1 MAQFNFPIIYGIE
14 RLRLEFCKI
23 NFKTKPRDT
32 PNTPVFKE
40 YIDIIDEDSEIK
52 SYSIDDYKLCPKM
65 LLFVLILTEMLDYVI
80 IKYF

>member
-14 RLRLEFCKI
+14 RLRLEFYKI
-23 NFKTKPRDT
+23 YFKTKPRDA

-52 SYSIDDYKLCPKM
+52 SYSIDDYNYAQRCFYLS
-65 LLFVLILTEMLDYVI
+65 LF
-80 IKYF
+80 